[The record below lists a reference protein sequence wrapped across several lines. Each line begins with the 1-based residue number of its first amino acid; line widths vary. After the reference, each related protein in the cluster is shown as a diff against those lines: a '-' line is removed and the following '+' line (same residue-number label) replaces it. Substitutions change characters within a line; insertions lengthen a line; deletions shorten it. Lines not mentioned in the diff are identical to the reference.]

1 MFVRVKR
8 CKNKN
13 GSVREYLLLCTAK
26 REGKKVK
33 QITLANLG
41 RLDSSSTQRSIDT
54 IIDNLVKFSK
64 KRAIIDASKG
74 LFAEYA
80 KVYGPVVVFKS
91 LWEKTGLK
99 RIMERFAKESNC
111 EFDLVSTIFALVLN
125 RLIDPMSKLSTY
137 DWIKKEIYLHG
148 VEQDIELHHLYR
160 SLDFL
165 ERKAKKIEDTLY
177 YQDLNLFNA
186 HVDLVFFD
194 TTSIKF
200 YGEENELMQRG
211 LSKDKRGDLNQVIVG
226 IVMRRDG
233 KPISHHI
240 FSGNTVDVKA
250 FKAVILDLKERFGL
264 KRVIFV
270 GDRGM
275 VSKENIDLLEQE
287 GLEYILGVK
296 LRSLKEVREE
306 VLTRAGR
313 YQKIKD
319 NLFIKEIKLNQKRYI
334 ICFNPYEAE
343 KDGLD
348 REMLLEKLK
357 QLVKEAP
364 KGLIKNRGYK
374 RYLTVE
380 RGGIKINLKKVEAEK
395 KYDGKYV
402 ITSNTELK
410 AEEIAL
416 AYRELWKIERVF
428 RELKSYFEIQPIY
441 HYVPRRIKAH
451 IFLCFLA
458 LLLEWEFTKRLKEME
473 PEISPHQ
480 VIKDLLTVRVVK
492 LRCNDKYYLVRT
504 ELNGKAY
511 LGFRAAGIAVPPRVL
526 EIGKNVVGTSE
537 ITGEKC
543 PNIGKF

>member
-8 CKNKN
+8 CKNKD

-41 RLDSSSTQRSIDT
+41 RLDSKSTQKSIDT

-64 KRAIIDASKG
+64 KKAIIDASKG
-74 LFAEYA
+74 LVAEYA
-80 KVYGPVVVFKS
+80 KVYGPVVVFKA

-99 RIMERFAKESNC
+99 SICERFARESKR
-111 EFDLVSTIFALVLN
+111 EYDLDSTIFALVLN
-125 RLIDPMSKLSTY
+125 RLIAPMSKLSTY
-137 DWIKKEIYLHG
+137 DWIKREVYLNG
-148 VEQDIELHHLYR
+148 TEEEIELHQLYR

-165 ERKAKKIEDTLY
+165 EERVKEIEDALY
-177 YQDLNLFNA
+177 YQDLNLFNLN
-186 HVDLVFFD
+186 VDLVFFD

-200 YGEENELMQRG
+200 YGKENELMQKG
-211 LSKDKRGDLNQVIVG
+211 LSKDKRGDLNQLIVG
-226 IVMRRDG
+226 IVIRRDG

-275 VSKENIDLLEQE
+275 VSKENIALLERE

-306 VLTRAGR
+306 VLTRGGR
-313 YQKIKD
+313 YEKIKD
-319 NLFIKEIKLNQKRYI
+319 NLFIKEIKLNQKRYV
-334 ICFNPYEAE
+334 ICLNPYEAE
-343 KDGLD
+343 KDALD
-348 REMLLEKLK
+348 REMLLDKLK
-357 QLVKEAP
+357 RLLKEDP

-374 RYLTVE
+374 RYISVE
-380 RGGIKINLKKVEAEK
+380 KGGIKINLKKVEAEK
-395 KYDGKYV
+395 RYDGKYV
-402 ITSNTELK
+402 LTSNTKLK
-410 AEEIAL
+410 AEEMAL

-458 LLLEWEFTKRLKEME
+458 LLVEWEFSKRLKEME
-473 PEISPHQ
+473 PDISPYQ
-480 VIKDLLTVRVVK
+480 VIKDLLTVRVVR
-492 LRCNDKYYLVRT
+492 LRYGDKYYLVRT

-511 LGFRAAGIAVPPRVL
+511 LGFRATGVAVPPRVL
-526 EIGKNVVGTSE
+526 EIGEV
-537 ITGEKC
+537 
-543 PNIGKF
+543 